1 MKKGVIVTGVGKG
14 IGRQILNYFIEKEIF
29 VYGITRNKKDIVDL
43 LNNKYCKIYISDIR
57 KINVVKKILKHSIK
71 KKIEINGMINNAGIR
86 QRISFDKLTN
96 YNLKKVFD
104 INFFSIF
111 KIMKIYFSYCKKYKI
126 KSSIVN
132 IGSIVGSVGFENL
145 SGYSATKGALN
156 SLTRSFAVEA
166 AQYNIRANV
175 VEPGFI
181 KTSYYEKF
189 RKTPL
194 YKWTLSRIPMKRW
207 GESLEVSKLVYF
219 LYSSDSS
226 YITGETIAVDGG
238 WKNS

>member
-29 VYGITRNKKDIVDL
+29 VYGVTRNKKDIVDL

-57 KINVVKKILKHSIK
+57 KINVVKKILKDSIK

-86 QRISFDKLTN
+86 QRISFDKITN

-111 KIMKIYFSYCKKYKI
+111 RIMKIYFSYCKKYKI

-145 SGYSATKGALN
+145 SAYSATKGALN

-166 AQYNIRANV
+166 AQHNIRANV
-175 VEPGFI
+175 IEPGFI

-189 RKTPL
+189 KKTQL